1 MLHLT
6 FHSKVKEAI
15 ERLYYIKK
23 HPYKFESINLA
34 LNVCFKKLVVEISTE
49 TISIALTAA
58 MNTPANVVT
67 NYVSLGVISRL
78 DEIYYRTIKT
88 PLKA

>member
-6 FHSKVKEAI
+6 FHAKVNEAI

-23 HPYKFESINLA
+23 HPYKFENINLA
-34 LNVCFKKLVVEISTE
+34 LNICFKKLMVEITTE
-49 TISIALTAA
+49 TVSIALTAA

-88 PLKA
+88 PLKE

>member
-1 MLHLT
+1 M
-6 FHSKVKEAI
+6 
-15 ERLYYIKK
+15 
-23 HPYKFESINLA
+23 
-34 LNVCFKKLVVEISTE
+34 VELCTE

-88 PLKA
+88 ALKVQLEDEKCELPIENVDNVNLTKFER